1 MAIQISGTTVVNN
14 SRQLQNIASL
24 DSTTTATI
32 ASAAGGGSPVISWGS
47 PQQTFTSSGS
57 WSIPGS
63 IGQDDY
69 IMFYLVGGGGSG
81 RRDGANPTGGAGG
94 SATLINAIRS
104 SLPSSVSFTIGAGGV
119 VPGGSSSYN
128 SIQAGGDTTLTI
140 SGRSYFAGG
149 GDGGSS
155 NNNSTRQIHGF
166 DYSVSSG
173 HLARAGAIVGG
184 GKPGYES
191 DGNFG
196 WQNREDDEG
205 VQLRNSVFGG
215 AAGGMWVN
223 YVAGFGPGTSTY
235 GGNGGTGGTETGTF
249 GNGAVPGGG
258 GGATESGAAN
268 GGNGNLRIYY

>member
-1 MAIQISGTTVVNN
+1 MALQISGTTVVND

-47 PQQTFTSSGS
+47 PQHTFTSSGS

-81 RRDGANPTGGAGG
+81 RRDGANPTGGSGA

-128 SIQAGGDTTLTI
+128 SYQHGGDTTLTI

-149 GDGGSS
+149 GTGGST
-155 NNNSTRQIHGF
+155 NNNFFRESDGY

-173 HLARAGAIVGG
+173 HLVRAGAIVGG
-184 GKPGYES
+184 GRPGYEG

-205 VQLRNSVFGG
+205 VQFRNSVFGG

-223 YVAGFGPGTSTY
+223 GVAGFGPGTSTY
-235 GGNGGTGGTETGTF
+235 AGNGGTGGTQNGSF

-258 GGATESGAAN
+258 GGATTAGAAN